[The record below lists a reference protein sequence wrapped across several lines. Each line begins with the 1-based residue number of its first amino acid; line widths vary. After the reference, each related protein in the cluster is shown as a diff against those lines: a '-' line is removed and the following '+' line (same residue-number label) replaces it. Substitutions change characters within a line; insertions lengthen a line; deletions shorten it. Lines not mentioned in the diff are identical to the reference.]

1 MDALAEKYV
10 REIEGHVPDLN
21 DLGGADDDEDGLRDS
36 IYDHACD
43 YIYDRE
49 PHDEPG
55 QLDAIRLAAKQISEH
70 FCGQEEA

>member
-1 MDALAEKYV
+1 MDTLATKYLST
-10 REIEGHVPDLN
+10 IEGSVPDLN
-21 DLGGADDDEDGLRDS
+21 DLGGADDDEDGLRAA

-49 PHDEPG
+49 PHAEG
-55 QLDAIRLAAKQISEH
+55 FQLVIIRQAAREISEH